1 VIQEL
6 SRPGGADRG
15 SDRAVQAVF
24 VNDQG
29 DAFAFEKY
37 LCKSGAVI
45 AGKASAADGLNLA
58 NSMVR
63 VMNTIA
69 LGYGNMRSPYSDGC
83 RDCKKNILE
92 TVSYTIFA
100 QIANRPGQ
108 CSLPL
113 NKAQNRQL
121 EIYAVV

>member
-37 LCKSGAVI
+37 LCKSGAVV

-63 VMNTIA
+63 VMNAIA
-69 LGYGNMRSPYSDGC
+69 LGYGNMRSP
-83 RDCKKNILE
+83 
-92 TVSYTIFA
+92 
-100 QIANRPGQ
+100 
-108 CSLPL
+108 
-113 NKAQNRQL
+113 
-121 EIYAVV
+121 